1 MIADETFP
9 VELLFDE
16 PYVCNTN
23 GDFRGTSGGGFDS
36 SGLSSENLTMTTT
49 TEGSSA
55 SKSFANQEN
64 FEDTYQDNN
73 FSLSDA
79 SDSRQA
85 LITKVPLKKKSFSC
99 QNLMTKKNYDHV
111 ESKVSPLRSLDGLS
125 FVQSLIQHPRRR
137 LKRSFRL

>member
-9 VELLFDE
+9 VELLYDE
-16 PYVCNTN
+16 PYVCTTN
-23 GDFRGTSGGGFDS
+23 GDFRGTSAGGFDS
-36 SGLSSENLTMTTT
+36 SGLSSANLTITTT

-85 LITKVPLKKKSFSC
+85 LTNKVPMKKKSFSC
-99 QNLMTKKNYDHV
+99 HNLMTKKNYDHV
-111 ESKVSPLRSLDGLS
+111 ESKVSPELC
-125 FVQSLIQHPRRR
+125 
-137 LKRSFRL
+137 